1 MKKQSNSEISHAN
14 HSVIDKIN
22 DSFTTDNEQDKAEN
36 NSNSK
41 EELIVNK
48 VLEKVQIQTNV
59 IENELVNKMIEKV
72 QTQTKD
78 NAEEIMEKIMDH
90 TQDRCRCKLSPE
102 GLVSFVIKT
111 IIQFNDEEFLKQNLQ
126 NQILIIA
133 QIFVNCTGS
142 IINNTRLN
150 QFFNS

>member
-1 MKKQSNSEISHAN
+1 
-14 HSVIDKIN
+14 
-22 DSFTTDNEQDKAEN
+22 
-36 NSNSK
+36 
-41 EELIVNK
+41 
-48 VLEKVQIQTNV
+48 
-59 IENELVNKMIEKV
+59 MIEKV
-72 QTQTKD
+72 QTQTKA

-90 TQDRCRCKLSPE
+90 TQDRCRCKFSPE

-111 IIQFNDEEFLKQNLQ
+111 IIQFNDEEFSKQNLH

-133 QIFVNCTGS
+133 QTFVNYTGS